1 MLLNFFKTGF
11 RNLWK
16 RKSFSLLNILGLT
29 IGIAAASLIFL
40 WVEDELTYNDHF
52 KNKEQ
57 LYQVMGHQT
66 YDGETYTFQST
77 PGPLAPAMKAEIPGI
92 ESTTRVTWTSR
103 SLFSKGE
110 NNLYGQGVYAD
121 SSFFPIFSMEFIQ
134 GNAARPFSQ
143 LHSVVLSDQFAL
155 KLFNSTDVLGKTIK
169 VDNQQE
175 YVVSGVYRS
184 LPANARFTE
193 IEWIAPYKVFESTN
207 SWLENWGSNGLMT
220 FALVAPQADVKALN
234 NVLKTFITKRGDF
247 IAKPELLAAKD
258 WRLRSEYKNGVRS
271 GGRIRIVTMFTTIAW
286 IVIILACINFMNL
299 STARSEQRAREVGVR
314 KVLGSGKGMLVSQFL
329 AEALL
334 MSFFAVLLAVAV
346 LYLILPSFNQLVEK
360 QVALNLFSPIHLGSL
375 LLIALLCGLIAG
387 SYPAFYLSSFKP
399 LAVLKGF
406 KLPSVFGV
414 HLIRRGLVVS
424 QFVISVALII
434 CTMVIYQQV
443 IHTKDRQLGINRNNL
458 IAMEKQLISME
469 SEGDMRLHFKSFRNE
484 LLATGYVENV
494 SLNNSRA
501 FEVGS
506 NSSDFGWKG
515 KEEGKNILIS
525 MDWALSGYIGTMG
538 MQLLAG
544 RDFYEDGMAD
554 STNVIINETM
564 ARLMA
569 KDPTAALGKQIDR
582 DIYKLTVVGVVK
594 DYLYNN
600 IYGSTA
606 PLVIFFDEKARNT
619 SNISIRFRKDKNYKE
634 SLAAVEAVV
643 KKFNP
648 LYPFEYR
655 FVDEEFNRLFK
666 GETLIGKLAA
676 LFAGLAIF
684 ISCLGLF
691 GLAAYMA
698 ERRTKEIGVRK
709 VLGAGIGQLSLLLS
723 VSFLKLVLLS
733 CAVAIPISWW
743 MMNDWLTTYE
753 YRVQL
758 QWWMFALPGLAAMII
773 ALLTVSF
780 QAVKAA
786 LANPIKSLR
795 TE

>member
-155 KLFNSTDVLGKTIK
+155 KVFNSTDVLGKTIK

>member
-1 MLLNFFKTGF
+1 MLYTFFKTGF

-29 IGIAAASLIFL
+29 IGIASASLIFL
-40 WVEDELTYNDHF
+40 WVEDELTFNDHF
-52 KNKEQ
+52 KNKDQ
-57 LYQVMGHQT
+57 LYQIMGHQT
-66 YDGETYTFQST
+66 YDGEIFTFQST

-92 ESTTRVTWTSR
+92 KTTTRVTWTSR
-103 SLFSKGE
+103 ALFSKGD
-110 NNLYGQGVYAD
+110 NNLYGHGVYAD
-121 SSFFPIFSMEFIQ
+121 SSFFPMFTMEFIQ
-134 GNAARPFSQ
+134 GNVLQPFSQ
-143 LHSVVLSDQFAL
+143 LHSVVLSDKFAM
-155 KLFNSTDVLGKTIK
+155 KVFNRTDVVGQTIK

-175 YVVSGVYRS
+175 YIVSGVYRS
-184 LPANARFTE
+184 LPTNARFSD
-193 IEWIAPYKVFESTN
+193 IEWVSPFKVFESTN
-207 SWLENWGSNGLMT
+207 SWLEHWGANGLMT
-220 FALVAPQADVKALN
+220 YALLEPNADVKAIN
-234 NVLKTFITKRGDF
+234 TVLKTFITKRGEF
-247 IAKPELLAAKD
+247 NVKPELLAAND
-258 WRLRSEYKNGVRS
+258 WRLHSEYKNGVRS
-271 GGRIRIVTMFTTIAW
+271 GGRIRIVTMFTSIAW

-314 KVLGSGKGMLVSQFL
+314 KVLGSGKSMLIGQFL

-334 MSFFAVLLAVAV
+334 MSFLATLLAVGV
-346 LYLILPSFNQLVEK
+346 LYLVLPAFNQMVEK
-360 QVALNLFSPIHLGSL
+360 QVALNLFSPVHLGSL

-387 SYPAFYLSSFKP
+387 SYPAFYLSSFNP

-406 KLPSVFGV
+406 KLPTAFGV
-414 HLIRRGLVVS
+414 HFIRRGLVVS

-434 CTMVIYQQV
+434 CTMIIYQQV
-443 IHTKDRQLGINRNNL
+443 IHTKDRQLGINRSDL
-458 IAMEKQLISME
+458 IAMEKQLISMQN
-469 SEGDMRLHFKSFRNE
+469 EGDMRLHFKAFKNE
-484 LLATGYVENV
+484 LLATGLVENAA
-494 SLNNSRA
+494 LNNSRA

-506 NSSDFGWKG
+506 NSADFSWKG

-554 STNVIINETM
+554 STNVIINESM
-564 ARLMA
+564 AKLLA
-569 KDPTAALGKQIDR
+569 KDPADALAKQIDR
-582 DIYKLTVVGVVK
+582 DVYKLTVVGVVK
-594 DYLYNN
+594 DYLYND

-606 PLVIFFDEKARNT
+606 PLIIFYDEKAQNT
-619 SNISIRFRKDKNYKE
+619 SNISIRFKKNADYKE
-634 SLAAVEAVV
+634 SLAAVEGVV

-709 VLGAGIGQLSLLLS
+709 VLGAGVGQLSLLLS

-743 MMNDWLTTYE
+743 VMNDWLQTYE
-753 YRVQL
+753 YRVHL
-758 QWWMFALPGLAAMII
+758 QWWMFALPGVAALTI
-773 ALLTVSF
+773 ALVTVSI
-780 QAVKAA
+780 QAIKAA